1 MVRQHLFAAL
11 SALTMIVWA
20 GLLAEGEVG
29 RGRGK
34 DSWAGLSSQQVC
46 VCVWGG
52 AVGGHVREDSVR
64 SENCFA
70 ILTLLPALVM
80 KSTPGPSFLI

>member
-1 MVRQHLFAAL
+1 
-11 SALTMIVWA
+11 MIVWA

-46 VCVWGG
+46 VCVGRVWWEGMCG
-52 AVGGHVREDSVR
+52 RTQSGVK
-64 SENCFA
+64 
-70 ILTLLPALVM
+70 TALQ
-80 KSTPGPSFLI
+80 S